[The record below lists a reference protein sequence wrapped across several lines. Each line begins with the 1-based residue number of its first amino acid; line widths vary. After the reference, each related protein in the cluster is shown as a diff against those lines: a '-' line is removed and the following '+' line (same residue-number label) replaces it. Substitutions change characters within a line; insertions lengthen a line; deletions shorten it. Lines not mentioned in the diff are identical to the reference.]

1 MLKPTLKER
10 LATMLC
16 RRDHSILCA
25 QWMHYLYRL
34 QMGAH
39 GHKKILKWIQQLD
52 QHWQITTAK
61 LILPASK
68 QTSAQFTPVLHI
80 HRHYCFSYSLLW
92 IFSSFPQGHFL
103 RIHIHIAAFSTFS
116 TYLSIPSSSHIIPY
130 CKQEKKI
137 HSTFSFLSM
146 NREKQQKWKT
156 SVCIMWR

>member
-52 QHWQITTAK
+52 QYWQITTAK

-68 QTSAQFTPVLHI
+68 QTSAQFTWVLHI
-80 HRHYCFSYSLLW
+80 HRHYCFSYTLLW

-103 RIHIHIAAFSTFS
+103 RIHIHIAAFSTH
-116 TYLSIPSSSHIIPY
+116 LSIPSSSHIIPY

-156 SVCIMWR
+156 SVCIMWQ